1 MRITTID
8 KDCRRNEEYKQ
19 TNNKK
24 LIWKLSLKY
33 SSLLIKNIDNHK
45 LSNNCYVVYD
55 QFMKE
60 IKSLDI
66 NIKNKNI
73 HKIWIT
79 MINSLKNDINIKMSV
94 KQLHLTN
101 IYHNL

>member
-1 MRITTID
+1 MRNTIID
-8 KDCRRNEEYKQ
+8 KDRRRDEEYEQK
-19 TNNKK
+19 NNKK

-33 SSLLIKNIDNHK
+33 SSILIKNIDNHK

-55 QFMKE
+55 QFMNE

-66 NIKNKNI
+66 DIRNKNI
-73 HKIWIT
+73 HKIWNT
-79 MINSLKNDINIKMSV
+79 MINSLKNDRNIKMAV

-101 IYHNL
+101 IYHN